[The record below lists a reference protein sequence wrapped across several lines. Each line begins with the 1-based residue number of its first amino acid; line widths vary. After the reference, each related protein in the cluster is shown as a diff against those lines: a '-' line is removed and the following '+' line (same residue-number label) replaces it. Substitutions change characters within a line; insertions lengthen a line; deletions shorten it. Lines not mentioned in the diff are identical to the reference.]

1 MTSDILRM
9 MAQESKRLNEITTK
23 VEHCRIALGYN
34 YEQIVQHL
42 IECGLA
48 SDEIEADELLREV
61 DE

>member
-1 MTSDILRM
+1 MS
-9 MAQESKRLNEITTK
+9 EENKRLDDLTAK
-23 VEHCRIALGYN
+23 VEHCRVALGYN

-42 IECGLA
+42 IKSGLA